1 LRVLF
6 TTNPGSGHWHPL
18 IPFADALRAAGHEV
32 AFATA
37 ASACAAISGLGYRCF
52 VAGADETPEE
62 AHARRERAALPGAEA
77 AAWNWQHLFAG
88 VWAERR
94 LPDLLAI
101 CAEWC
106 PTVLVRED
114 MEFTGCIAAEQ
125 AGLPH
130 AVVQVTAWRPWF
142 HPLIVAPLNRLRES
156 VDLPPDADLIM
167 LYRYLLLVPAP
178 PSFHDSASPLPP
190 TARAVRHVAFDR
202 SGEEPLPAWVSALSD
217 QPIVYATMGT
227 AFNKVPGILEA
238 VVKGLRD
245 EPITLIV
252 TTGRDRDPADFDL
265 QPPNVHLERYVPQS
279 LLFARCDLVITH
291 GGSGTVM
298 TALGHGLPMVIVPV
312 SADQPDNARR
322 CEQLGVATVI
332 APESRTPEAFGNA
345 AREVLRAPQYRQ
357 EAQRLR
363 KEMDRLP
370 GPEDVVGWLERL
382 AGEKKP
388 VAAVP

>member
-62 AHARRERAALPGAEA
+62 AHARRERAALPGTEA

-252 TTGRDRDPADFDL
+252 TTGRDRDPADFGL